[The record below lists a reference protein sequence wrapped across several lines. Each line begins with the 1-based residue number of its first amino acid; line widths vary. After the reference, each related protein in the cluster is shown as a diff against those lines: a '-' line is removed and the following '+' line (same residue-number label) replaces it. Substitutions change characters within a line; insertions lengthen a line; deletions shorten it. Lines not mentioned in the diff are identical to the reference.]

1 MFGAKPQPSPLTRVP
16 KGGTALKNP
25 TESELARLAER
36 AKQLSSKLP
45 EFTRAEDGRLS
56 LRGRILFESHAEDI
70 LRENR
75 TVGACVVLRSPSG
88 QHETFCFGNARLH
101 PAMPVEPET
110 CFRVAS
116 VSKLVMT
123 FGALSLVESG
133 LLSLDEEISTYL
145 GYPVRNPYIPDAP
158 VTLRMLLTHSAAI
171 RDEGNYGSR
180 GMQSGCTLRELLDNS
195 ENWLPTRSG
204 EAFHYSNLGAGVAGV
219 VMERAADM
227 PFDDIM
233 RQRVFEPLS
242 IRASYDPRRISP
254 ASDLANGYSVRFFL
268 PRLKYDAA
276 RLSSRPPEP
285 FEPEREYLCAAG
297 RLIADSDGMA
307 KLLDLLTSHGEM
319 GVLSPASLDL
329 MRAPQD
335 GLGGIGSIGRGLNV
349 AYLPNVFSGV
359 SPVGHQGVAYGMCAE
374 LFADPQTGAGVG
386 IMTSGTR
393 LLRDTPPLMRVG
405 FDLLTLG
412 FAALRTAD

>member
-25 TESELARLAER
+25 TEPELARLAER

-145 GYPVRNPYIPDAP
+145 GYPVRNPHVPDVP

-219 VMERAADM
+219 VMERAAGM

-285 FEPEREYLCAAG
+285 FEPERDYLCAAG
-297 RLIADSDGMA
+297 RLITDSDGMA
-307 KLLDLLTSHGEM
+307 KLLDLLASHGEM

-335 GLGGIGSIGRGLNV
+335 GLGGIGRIGRGLNV

>member
-25 TESELARLAER
+25 TEPELARLAER

-145 GYPVRNPYIPDAP
+145 GYPVRNPHVPDVP

-219 VMERAADM
+219 VMERAAGM

-285 FEPEREYLCAAG
+285 FDPERDYLCAAG
-297 RLIADSDGMA
+297 RLITDSDGMA
-307 KLLDLLTSHGEM
+307 KLLDLLASHGEM

-335 GLGGIGSIGRGLNV
+335 GLGGIGRIGRGLNV